1 MLFPGSEEEKC
12 ALLLIRLKKTQ
23 KPLLF
28 CTLEGLTPLTQLK
41 MAKFFQS
48 FKAIKSLLQNLDLS
62 KLQQLSQKV
71 DLNEMLG
78 VVSKMSEEDLG
89 KMMKMLKSGGG
100 KSRELPEINGDFYEL
115 GKTLSPEE
123 REIQLR
129 VRDFM
134 NKEIRPIA
142 NEYWNKA
149 EFPHHIIPKMAALN
163 IGGLTYKGYG
173 CPGHSALLEGFL
185 AMEMARVDT
194 SISTFF
200 GVQSGLAM
208 GSIYICGSE
217 EQKQQ
222 WLPKMQ
228 KMETLGAFGLTEPE
242 VGSGVAGGLTTT
254 CKKEGEEWIIN
265 GQKKWI
271 GNATFAD
278 ITIIWARDLGD
289 GQVKGFIVRKDN
301 PGFHPEKM
309 ENKMALRT
317 VQNALITMKDCRVP
331 EVDRLQEAHSFK
343 DTAKVLR
350 MTRAGVAWQAV
361 GCARGAYEAALKYTN
376 DRVQFGRPIA
386 SFQLVQDLLVT
397 MLCDLTAMQ
406 TMVFRLSQM
415 QDKEELLDEHASL
428 AKVFCTLRMRSIVDQ
443 ARELFGGNGILLEYD
458 IARFVAD
465 AEAIYSYEGTKEINS
480 LIVGRA
486 ITGHSAF
493 V

>member
-1 MLFPGSEEEKC
+1 M
-12 ALLLIRLKKTQ
+12 ANLLK
-23 KPLLF
+23 
-28 CTLEGLTPLTQLK
+28 
-41 MAKFFQS
+41 S
-48 FKAIKSLLQNLDLS
+48 FSVIKSLLKNIDI
-62 KLQQLSQKV
+62 KKVQQLSQKV
-71 DLNEMLG
+71 DLNEMMEA
-78 VVSKMSEEDLG
+78 VSAMSEEDLG
-89 KMMKMLKSGGG
+89 SMMKMIKSGGS
-100 KSRELPEINGDFYEL
+100 KKRIKPAINGDFYEL
-115 GKTLSPEE
+115 GKTLTPEE

-134 NKEIRPIA
+134 NREVKPIA

-149 EFPHHIIPKMAALN
+149 EFPHHIVPKMAELDIA
-163 IGGLTYKGYG
+163 GLTYHGYG
-173 CPGHSALLEGFL
+173 CPGKSALLEGFL

-194 SISTFF
+194 SMSTFF

-208 GSIYICGSE
+208 GSIYTCGSE
-217 EQKQQ
+217 KQKQE
-222 WLPKMQ
+222 WLPRMQ
-228 KMETLGAFGLTEPE
+228 KMELIGAFGLTEPE
-242 VGSGVAGGLTTT
+242 VGSGVAGGLHTT
-254 CKKEGEEWIIN
+254 CIKKGDEWIIN

-271 GNATFAD
+271 GNATFSD
-278 ITIIWARDLGD
+278 LTIIWARSLDD
-289 GQVKGFIVRKDN
+289 NQVKGFIVRKDN
-301 PGFHPEKM
+301 PGFHAEKM

-317 VQNALITMKDCRVP
+317 VQNAIITMKDCRVA
-331 EVDRLQEAHSFK
+331 EADRLQDANSFR

-376 DRVQFGRPIA
+376 DRIQFGRPIA

-397 MLCDLTAMQ
+397 MLGDLTAMQ

-428 AKVFCTLRMRSIVDQ
+428 AKVFCTLRMRSIVDH

-458 IARFVAD
+458 IARFLAD